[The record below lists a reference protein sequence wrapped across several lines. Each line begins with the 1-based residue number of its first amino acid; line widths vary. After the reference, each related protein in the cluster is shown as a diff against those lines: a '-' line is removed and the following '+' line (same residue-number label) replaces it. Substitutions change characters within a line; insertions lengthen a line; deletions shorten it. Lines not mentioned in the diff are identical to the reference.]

1 MRTRPPWSDRRR
13 RTLIGLGAATVVLGA
28 ASFLPDEYGV
38 TALFL
43 AALSAFLLVVAA
55 VVFVVVPGPAS
66 AVDRSRVPRVSGPGT
81 TTKTTAATTSRK
93 ALSAARKSAVTPYS
107 SGRNDAAPRTTVAA
121 PSPMSVRRRRS
132 DHGG

>member
-43 AALSAFLLVVAA
+43 TALSAFLLLVAA
-55 VVFVVVPGPAS
+55 VVFVVVPGPGTFGTLLRSTALAGPALVVAELRPLWWLVTAAS
-66 AVDRSRVPRVSGPGT
+66 AT
-81 TTKTTAATTSRK
+81 WAAT
-93 ALSAARKSAVTPYS
+93 ALW
-107 SGRNDAAPRTTVAA
+107 RNRGTDP
-121 PSPMSVRRRRS
+121 PE
-132 DHGG
+132 G

>member
-28 ASFLPDEYGV
+28 ASFLPDEIGV

-55 VVFVVVPGPAS
+55 VVFVVVPGPDTAGTLLRSTTLAGPALVVAVLLLLAAPAELRPLWWLATAAS
-66 AVDRSRVPRVSGPGT
+66 AAWAGT
-81 TTKTTAATTSRK
+81 
-93 ALSAARKSAVTPYS
+93 ALWLNRGADPPE
-107 SGRNDAAPRTTVAA
+107 G
-121 PSPMSVRRRRS
+121 
-132 DHGG
+132 

>member
-1 MRTRPPWSDRRR
+1 MRTRLPWSARRR

-55 VVFVVVPGPAS
+55 VVFVVVPGPDTLGTLLRSTALAGPALVVAVLLLLAAPVELRPLWWLVTAAS
-66 AVDRSRVPRVSGPGT
+66 AAW
-81 TTKTTAATTSRK
+81 AAT
-93 ALSAARKSAVTPYS
+93 ALWL
-107 SGRNDAAPRTTVAA
+107 GRGAEP
-121 PSPMSVRRRRS
+121 PE
-132 DHGG
+132 G

>member
-43 AALSAFLLVVAA
+43 TALSAFLLLVAA
-55 VVFVVVPGPAS
+55 VVFVLVPGPGTFGTLLRSTALAGPALVVAVLLLLAAPAELRPLWWLVTAAS
-66 AVDRSRVPRVSGPGT
+66 AAW
-81 TTKTTAATTSRK
+81 AAT
-93 ALSAARKSAVTPYS
+93 ALWLNRGADPPE
-107 SGRNDAAPRTTVAA
+107 G
-121 PSPMSVRRRRS
+121 
-132 DHGG
+132 